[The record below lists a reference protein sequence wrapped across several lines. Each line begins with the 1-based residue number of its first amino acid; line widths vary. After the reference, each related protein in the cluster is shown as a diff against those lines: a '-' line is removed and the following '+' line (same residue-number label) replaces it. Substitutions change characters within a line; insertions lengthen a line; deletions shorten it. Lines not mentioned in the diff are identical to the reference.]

1 MISRATNLSPRLKAA
16 NRVLS
21 GDPWIPNLQRKRRDG
36 NPHAPF
42 DRPGRPTRL
51 TIQILCHSCSKGNP
65 KDMLRTTPPT
75 TLLTEVLR
83 IDSIYEAATPP
94 RLDLVMRQHGCRRH
108 ATCRHTPGIVWSYTR
123 AKVGRPV
130 IEVVQ

>member
-16 NRVLS
+16 NRVFS

-83 IDSIYEAATPP
+83 IDFSYEATTHS
-94 RLDLVMRQHGCRRH
+94 RLDLVLRH
-108 ATCRHTPGIVWSYTR
+108 YGP
-123 AKVGRPV
+123 
-130 IEVVQ
+130 